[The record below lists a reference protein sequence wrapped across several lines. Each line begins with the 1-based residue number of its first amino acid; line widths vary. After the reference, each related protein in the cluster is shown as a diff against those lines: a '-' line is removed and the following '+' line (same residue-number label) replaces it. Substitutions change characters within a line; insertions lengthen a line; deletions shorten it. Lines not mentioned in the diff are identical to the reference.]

1 VSELLLNLSN
11 TSWKDGNYPFILGQ
25 RLGLHDSMNVG
36 HPKVFELYKRQKEID
51 WDETEVSLSESRM
64 DMERAPKSI
73 VDLMVKNLSYQWEFD
88 SAASRSFAS
97 LLAPF
102 ITNSE
107 FWAAQAKNQ
116 EIEVLHALTYSEIVR
131 QCIPDTNLIFKS
143 IVENEK
149 ITGRSKV
156 VFNILEDLA
165 RAGAEYTLGLVKNDQ
180 ALFNRVFLG
189 IFTMYLSER
198 LQFMSSF
205 ATTFIT
211 AEQGYFVGICKLV
224 QKIAVDELTCHAT
237 VLDYVLRKMILTD
250 PRAQIAV
257 SDCWVQLNQI
267 FNAVKAT
274 EYDWSKYIFT
284 EGRKAVGLTTDL
296 LVDWVDYNSYFA
308 GSTIGIVTPQ
318 KSLISPLPYMKNWLD
333 IDSIQNANQEGDNTN
348 YVKIHT
354 LDDLSDDEIWD

>member
-1 VSELLLNLSN
+1 MSKLLLNLEN
-11 TSWKDGNYPFILGQ
+11 TAWQDGDYPFILGQ
-25 RLGLHDSMNVG
+25 RLGLHDSMNVA
-36 HPKVFELYKRQKEID
+36 HPKVFELYKRQKSID
-51 WDETEVSLSESRM
+51 WDETEVSLGESRM

-88 SAASRSFAS
+88 SAASRSFAT

-102 ITNSE
+102 ITNNE

-131 QCIPDTNLIFKS
+131 QCIPDVNLIFKS
-143 IVENEK
+143 ITENEK
-149 ITGRSKV
+149 ITGRSRI
-156 VFNILEDLA
+156 VFNVLEDLA

-180 ALFNRVFLG
+180 ALYNRVFKG

-224 QKIAVDELTCHAT
+224 QKIAIDELTCHAS
-237 VLDYVLRKMILTD
+237 VLDYVLRKMVQND
-250 PRAQIAV
+250 PRAQVAM
-257 SDCWVQLNQI
+257 SDCWSELVQI
-267 FNAVKAT
+267 YNAVKGT

-296 LVDWVDYNSYFA
+296 LVDWVDYNAHFA
-308 GSTIGIVTPQ
+308 GLTLGMTTPNR
-318 KSLISPLPYMKNWLD
+318 SLTTPLPYMNNWLD
-333 IDSIQNANQEGDNTN
+333 IDGIQNANQEGDNVN
-348 YVKIHT
+348 YVKVHAKDD
-354 LDDLSDDEIWD
+354 LDDDFILD

>member
-1 VSELLLNLSN
+1 MSELLLNLEN
-11 TSWKDGNYPFILGQ
+11 NAWKDGNYPFILGQ
-25 RLGLHDSMNVG
+25 RLGLHDSMNVA
-36 HPKVFELYKRQKEID
+36 HPKVFELYKRQKKID
-51 WDETEVSLSESRM
+51 WDETEVSLGESRM

-88 SAASRSFAS
+88 SAASRSFAT

-107 FWAAQAKNQ
+107 FWAAQSKNQ

-131 QCIPDTNLIFKS
+131 QCIPDVNVIFRS
-143 IVENEK
+143 ITENEK
-149 ITGRSKV
+149 ITNRSRV
-156 VFNILEDLA
+156 VFEVLEDLA

-180 ALFNRVFLG
+180 ALYNRVFKG
-189 IFTMYLSER
+189 IFTMYLAER

-224 QKIAVDELTCHAT
+224 QKIAIDELTVHAT
-237 VLDYVLRKMILTD
+237 VLEYVLKKMIQTD
-250 PRAQIAV
+250 IRAQIALQ
-257 SDCWVQLNQI
+257 DCWSELNKIFHAVQS
-267 FNAVKAT
+267 T
-274 EYDWSKYIFT
+274 EYACSKYIFT

-296 LVDWVDYNSYFA
+296 LVDWVDYNAYFA
-308 GSTIGIVTPQ
+308 AQPLGLVAPMTSVTV
-318 KSLISPLPYMKNWLD
+318 PLPYMKNWLD

-348 YVKIHT
+348 YVKIHAV
-354 LDDLSDDEIWD
+354 DDLADDFIFE